1 MRYTAAIL
9 LTCLLATGAVACA
22 KSYDEIVTDCATALK
37 ERPEGDK
44 SKPDA
49 CKDVK
54 EDDYIDLLVSQNIN
68 DLGWTDD
75 EGNFDKNKMLEDV
88 QR

>member
-9 LTCLLATGAVACA
+9 LACLLAGSATACV
-22 KSYDEIVTDCATALK
+22 KSYDEIVTDCYTALK
-37 ERPEGDK
+37 ERPEDDP

-49 CKDVK
+49 CEGIKDK
-54 EDDYIDLLVSQNIN
+54 DYEELVLSEAIE

-75 EGNFDKNKMLEDV
+75 EGNFDENKMLEDV
-88 QR
+88 QP